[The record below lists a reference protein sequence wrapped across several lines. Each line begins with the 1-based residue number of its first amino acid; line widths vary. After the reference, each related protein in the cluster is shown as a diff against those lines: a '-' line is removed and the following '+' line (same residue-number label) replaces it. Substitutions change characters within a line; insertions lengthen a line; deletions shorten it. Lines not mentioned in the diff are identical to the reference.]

1 MIMRG
6 LSSTVSLFGFGGD
19 SFLVFSSLIVRGA
32 VIGYLCYHDDSL
44 CLNLCIS
51 ITGARAIVCSVV
63 FHRL

>member
-44 CLNLCIS
+44 CLIS
-51 ITGARAIVCSVV
+51 VSVLLV
-63 FHRL
+63 QEL